1 MIRAENLQEWY
12 KQKRVITLTNR
23 QISNLATF
31 LRIFLHLSDDDK
43 SKYQSDNCQF
53 QKEEI
58 EAMVVILETAEINRE
73 GKTVGNRRN
82 VIKNVLDKFLSKRR
96 KIQCSR

>member
-1 MIRAENLQEWY
+1 MIRAE
-12 KQKRVITLTNR
+12 
-23 QISNLATF
+23 
-31 LRIFLHLSDDDK
+31 
-43 SKYQSDNCQF
+43 
-53 QKEEI
+53 
-58 EAMVVILETAEINRE
+58 ILETAEINRE